1 MSTHIGAEPDEIA
14 PRIMLPG
21 DPLRARWIAQTFFE
35 GAQLYNEVRGMFGYT
50 GTYKGERVS
59 VQGTGMGM
67 PSISI
72 YATELM
78 ADYEV
83 QQLVRVGS
91 CGALDPDLA
100 LRDVVI
106 APAAATDSSMNQ
118 LRFQGIDY
126 PATAD
131 YELLSNTVRAAR
143 KAGRDPVVRSIVSS
157 DSFYSDRPELV
168 SQLVEYGVVAVEMEA
183 HALYTLAAKY
193 DCRALAICTVSDHIV
208 SGAAVSAHDREQS
221 FTEMVEIALDGML
234 RTPLP

>member
-1 MSTHIGAEPDEIA
+1 MSIHIGAEPDEIA
-14 PRIMLPG
+14 PRILLPG
-21 DPLRARWIAQTFFE
+21 DPLRARWIAQTFLE
-35 GAQLYNEVRGMFGYT
+35 GAVLYNEVRGMLGYT
-50 GTYKGERVS
+50 GTYRGERFS

-78 ADYEV
+78 ADYDV
-83 QQLVRVGS
+83 RHLVRVGS

-106 APAAATDSSMNQ
+106 APAAATDSSMNH
-118 LRFQGIDY
+118 LRFEGIDY

-131 YELLSNTVRAAR
+131 YELLHQTVRAAR
-143 KAGRDPVVRSIVSS
+143 KAGRDPVVSSVVSS

-168 SQLVEYGVVAVEMEA
+168 SRLVEYGIVAVEMEA

-193 DCRALAICTVSDHIV
+193 DCRALAVCTVSDQIV
-208 SGAAVSAHDREQS
+208 TGAAVSAHDREQS
-221 FTEMVEIALDGML
+221 FTEMVEIALDGMIA
-234 RTPLP
+234 TPPP